1 MEKAEARSKTSQF
14 ASFCSQE
21 VSSNAHGIFAY
32 KNFLSVRICSPAAVR
47 TVAGIN
53 VPALYSAKLYFTD
66 YRSFLRD
73 LVVLHVF
80 RPRETTSLNC

>member
-73 LVVLHVF
+73 LVVLYVF